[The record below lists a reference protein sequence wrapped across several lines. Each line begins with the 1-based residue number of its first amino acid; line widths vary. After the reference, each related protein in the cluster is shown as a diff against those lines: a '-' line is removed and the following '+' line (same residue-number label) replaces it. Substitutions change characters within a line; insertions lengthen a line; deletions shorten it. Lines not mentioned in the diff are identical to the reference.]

1 MSKFIDL
8 ERSFHE
14 LTDKELEDAES
25 LISLGEFG
33 SYLSIGWPE
42 LLRHPRVI
50 LLAEAGS
57 GKTMEM
63 EEQAK
68 RLVTN
73 DQYAFFVA
81 LESLN
86 IEPFVNLLSS
96 DEELLFEMWKEECSQ
111 PGWFFLDS
119 VDELKLHSGTLKRAL
134 RHLSR
139 AIDGYIDRA
148 RVIISCRPSD
158 WRPDVEL
165 ATVQKHLPTPKSQ
178 NVTSAKLPDE
188 VFIEALRRDLG
199 VTNTVDHERD
209 EQGDEQ
215 KDVNSVRKVAMLPMN
230 DTQIA
235 LFAEQSG
242 VNNVTAFI
250 EEIDRQNAWA
260 FARRPLDLEELI
272 GTWTSLGHLGT
283 RQQQHEAH
291 VRSKLMDKPDRPDS
305 SVLSDIEA
313 SVGAERLALALG

>member
-8 ERSFHE
+8 ERRFHE

-25 LISLGEFG
+25 LISLGEFD

-86 IEPFVNLLSS
+86 DEPFVNLLSS
-96 DEELLFEMWKEECSQ
+96 DEELLFEMWKAECSQ
-111 PGWFFLDS
+111 PSWFFLDS
-119 VDELKLHSGTLKRAL
+119 VDELKLHSGTLERAL

-139 AIDGYIDRA
+139 AIDGYIDRV

-158 WRPDVEL
+158 DAFWAELEFVDQIIPASGDRQRCHFSQDNALTGYLTEFDRSWL
-165 ATVQKHLPTPKSQ
+165 ATVL
-178 NVTSAKLPDE
+178 VDE
-188 VFIEALRRDLG
+188 NNSKRRAVALHALISLWYQRG
-199 VTNTVDHERD
+199 
-209 EQGDEQ
+209 Q
-215 KDVNSVRKVAMLPMN
+215 DVKEMRLSPSMLKK
-230 DTQIA
+230 
-235 LFAEQSG
+235 G
-242 VNNVTAFI
+242 
-250 EEIDRQNAWA
+250 
-260 FARRPLDLEELI
+260 
-272 GTWTSLGHLGT
+272 
-283 RQQQHEAH
+283 
-291 VRSKLMDKPDRPDS
+291 
-305 SVLSDIEA
+305 
-313 SVGAERLALALG
+313 

>member
-8 ERSFHE
+8 ERSFHD

-86 IEPFVNLLSS
+86 DEPFVNLLSS

-134 RHLSR
+134 RHLSL

-148 RVIISCRPSD
+148 RVIIS

-209 EQGDEQ
+209 G
-215 KDVNSVRKVAMLPMN
+215 LPQVSRT
-230 DTQIA
+230 D
-235 LFAEQSG
+235 
-242 VNNVTAFI
+242 
-250 EEIDRQNAWA
+250 D
-260 FARRPLDLEELI
+260 
-272 GTWTSLGHLGT
+272 
-283 RQQQHEAH
+283 
-291 VRSKLMDKPDRPDS
+291 
-305 SVLSDIEA
+305 
-313 SVGAERLALALG
+313 